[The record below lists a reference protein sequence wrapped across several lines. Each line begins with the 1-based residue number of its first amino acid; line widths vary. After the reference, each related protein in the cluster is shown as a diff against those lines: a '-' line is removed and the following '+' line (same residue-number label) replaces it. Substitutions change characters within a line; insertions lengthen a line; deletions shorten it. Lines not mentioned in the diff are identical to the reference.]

1 MTATEA
7 AAVEAVREAAVE
19 AAIEAAAET
28 ATDAAAAEAAIL
40 YQCTSKNISSQI
52 SHTFIDFVRF
62 HILKCIK

>member
-1 MTATEA
+1 VTATEA
-7 AAVEAVREAAVE
+7 AAEEAAREAAEE

-28 ATDAAAAEAAIL
+28 ATDAAAEAAII

-52 SHTFIDFVRF
+52 SHTLIDFVRF

>member
-1 MTATEA
+1 VTATEA
-7 AAVEAVREAAVE
+7 AAEEAAREAAEE

-28 ATDAAAAEAAIL
+28 ATDAAAEAAII